1 MVVPIVI
8 GAAILAF
15 AGWGKETFG
24 KTTYNQIMKAGIALG
39 ALLILYLGYKAY
51 RAYMDAKEAAEDV
64 VEGITEKVTEGWEWI
79 LEGTDTGRDI
89 LEDKYDWLTTV
100 TPKEFLPDV
109 DSALS
114 KVTPGNYAETY
125 GPDTK
130 DDVSLLQKIYWA
142 PTAIITGTKDK
153 TLNEMKDIHKD
164 ITTVPEQLK
173 DKFDADVAKVKDFFG
188 SFTKR
193 KKYW

>member
-15 AGWGKETFG
+15 VGWGKETFG
-24 KTTYNQIMKAGIALG
+24 ETTYNQIMKAGIALG

-51 RAYMDAKEAAEDV
+51 RTYMDAKEAAEDV

-89 LEDKYDWLTTV
+89 LEDKYEWLTTV

-109 DSALS
+109 DSAVS

-125 GPDTK
+125 GPDAK

-142 PTAIITGTKDK
+142 PTAIITGTRDK
-153 TLNEMKDIHKD
+153 TIAETTDIYKD

-173 DKFDADVAKVKDFFG
+173 TKFDEDVAKVKDFFG

>member
-8 GAAILAF
+8 GAAVLAF

-24 KTTYNQIMKAGIALG
+24 ETTYNQIMKAGIALG
-39 ALLILYLGYKAY
+39 VLLILYLGYKAY

-109 DSALS
+109 DSAVGKIL
-114 KVTPGNYAETY
+114 PGSLEETY
-125 GPDTK
+125 GPGAK

-142 PTAIITGTKDK
+142 PTAIITGTRDK
-153 TLNEMKDIHKD
+153 TLSEMKDIHKD

-173 DKFDADVAKVKDFFG
+173 DKFDADVERAKSTLGKLKF
-188 SFTKR
+188 
-193 KKYW
+193 W

>member
-24 KTTYNQIMKAGIALG
+24 ETTYNQIMKAGIALG

-114 KVTPGNYAETY
+114 KVTPGRDE
-125 GPDTK
+125 
-130 DDVSLLQKIYWA
+130 SLLSKIYWA
-142 PTAIITGTKDK
+142 PTDIITGTRDK
-153 TLNEMKDIHKD
+153 VTGEVKDIHRD